1 MIEHHPS
8 RAQHPSTDPH
18 EAALS
23 QQSRYPRDI
32 PVKLRQALF
41 VSRALLLLERLWPF
55 ISAVL
60 LIVALFLIYAWSTI
74 PSTFPAS
81 LRVVV
86 LGTLALAILAI
97 VRKALLAK
105 RPSQSD
111 ALRHVDEASPH
122 RHRPAQ
128 TLLDHPSGAATTPVA
143 TALWSAHQKIA
154 REQAGL
160 SIVAQWRSDLADRD
174 PYALR
179 YHIILIAIVM
189 GLLAGPEK
197 LSRVASAIS
206 IKDQSAAGLALP
218 IEGWI
223 DPPVYTDV
231 PPLFLQFASLPDDRT
246 LRYRV
251 PVGSVLV
258 IRTAKNDVLS
268 FAFAPQFEEIKAPN
282 VESQT
287 KETRWRIKGDGV
299 FTLAT
304 QGQPKVTLSLTTI
317 PDLPPIVTFGS
328 VKEERRGSLTLSY
341 LLSDDY
347 GFKSAEIH
355 VLGPAT
361 HSGTTTKDI
370 DPLVTPPHL
379 TLPLPRHAREI
390 SAEYKILASMIPPAW
405 QGSGV
410 SVVLVGEDEAGQ
422 ITKTTPFTLT
432 LPDHPHTS
440 LLARALDEQGK
451 MLLQDAHQKNAV
463 VSDMSILSQ
472 TPELFGVPAG
482 SHLGVRMVRRDIE
495 QSATRDSL
503 RESGESLLALAET
516 VDQSFKSDTRRALD
530 AARERL
536 REAID
541 QKADKDTLQE
551 RLKEF
556 REALDRYLEDYTK
569 RALKQK
575 PQSEKPSAQ
584 ARPLRQRDLNALL
597 DRMGDLMKKNG
608 EVDPLFQSLEA
619 MLNALQSGENNPQLS
634 EGDPSSDTEN
644 ALDDMIRDQQK
655 LRDETFRDSNRDQPS
670 DQGTLKDRQQA
681 LRDAL
686 GKMKEALKKNGMPG
700 GDALDDAEQA
710 MRDAESSLG
719 GGEGRNAVRQQEQAL
734 KSLRRGAKALAD
746 ALDQNGK
753 GQGRPGSVTGRNGT
767 ATQKDP
773 FGRDVGKGSADEDL
787 NQDFRT
793 GSEQNRKLL
802 DILKE
807 LQSRSSD
814 PTRPIEERDYL
825 KRLLDLDSG
834 Q

>member
-1 MIEHHPS
+1 
-8 RAQHPSTDPH
+8 
-18 EAALS
+18 
-23 QQSRYPRDI
+23 
-32 PVKLRQALF
+32 
-41 VSRALLLLERLWPF
+41 
-55 ISAVL
+55 
-60 LIVALFLIYAWSTI
+60 
-74 PSTFPAS
+74 
-81 LRVVV
+81 
-86 LGTLALAILAI
+86 
-97 VRKALLAK
+97 
-105 RPSQSD
+105 
-111 ALRHVDEASPH
+111 
-122 RHRPAQ
+122 
-128 TLLDHPSGAATTPVA
+128 
-143 TALWSAHQKIA
+143 
-154 REQAGL
+154 
-160 SIVAQWRSDLADRD
+160 
-174 PYALR
+174 
-179 YHIILIAIVM
+179 
-189 GLLAGPEK
+189 
-197 LSRVASAIS
+197 
-206 IKDQSAAGLALP
+206 
-218 IEGWI
+218 
-223 DPPVYTDV
+223 
-231 PPLFLQFASLPDDRT
+231 
-246 LRYRV
+246 
-251 PVGSVLV
+251 
-258 IRTAKNDVLS
+258 
-268 FAFAPQFEEIKAPN
+268 
-282 VESQT
+282 
-287 KETRWRIKGDGV
+287 V

-361 HSGTTTKDI
+361 LSGTATKDI

-390 SAEYKILASMIPPAW
+390 SAEYKILASVIPLAW
-405 QGSGV
+405 QGSEV
-410 SVVLVGEDEAGQ
+410 SVELVGEDEAGQ
-422 ITKTTPFTLT
+422 ITKTTPFKLT

-440 LLARALDEQGK
+440 LLARTLDEQGK

-556 REALDRYLEDYTK
+556 REALDRYLEDYAK

>member
-1 MIEHHPS
+1 LIANHPS
-8 RAQHPSTDPH
+8 RAQQTSTDPH

-23 QQSRYPRDI
+23 QESREHSDI
-32 PVKLRQALF
+32 PVKLRRALF
-41 VSRALLLLERLWPF
+41 VSRALLVLERLWPF
-55 ISAVL
+55 ISAAF

-74 PSTFPAS
+74 PSAFPAS
-81 LRVVV
+81 LRFVI
-86 LGTLALAILAI
+86 LGALALAILTI

-111 ALRHVDEASPH
+111 VLRHVDDASPH

-128 TLLDHPSGAATTPVA
+128 TLLDHPSGAATTSVA
-143 TALWSAHQKIA
+143 TALWNAHQKIT
-154 REQAGL
+154 RERAGL

-179 YHIILIAIVM
+179 YHIVLVAIVM

-197 LSRVASAIS
+197 FSRLANALS
-206 IKDQSAAGLALP
+206 IKDKSAATLALP

-231 PPLFLQFASLPDDRT
+231 PPLFLQFSSLPDDRT
-246 LRYRV
+246 LKYRV
-251 PVGSVLV
+251 PVSSVLV
-258 IRTAKNDVLS
+258 IRSAEKDTLS
-268 FAFAPQFEEIKAPN
+268 FTLDPQFEEIKSPS

-299 FTLAT
+299 FTLET
-304 QGQPKVTLSLTTI
+304 HGQPKVTLSVTTI
-317 PDLPPIVTFGS
+317 PDLPPIVTFGG
-328 VKEERRGSLTLSY
+328 VKEEKRGSLTLSY

-355 VLGPAT
+355 VLGPLT
-361 HSGTTTKDI
+361 HSGTATRDV
-370 DPLVTPPHL
+370 DPLISPPHL
-379 TLPLPRHAREI
+379 TLPLPQHAKEI

-405 QGSGV
+405 QGSEVGV
-410 SVVLVGEDEAGQ
+410 ELVGEDEAGQ
-422 ITKTTPFTLT
+422 VTKTTPFAIT

-463 VSDMSILSQ
+463 VSDLSLLSQ

-482 SHLGVRMVRRDIE
+482 SHLGLRMARRDIE
-495 QSATRDSL
+495 QSTTRNSL
-503 RESGESLLALAET
+503 RESGESLLTLAET

-556 REALDRYLEDYTK
+556 REALDRYLEDYAK

-575 PQSEKPSAQ
+575 PQTEKPSAQ

-619 MLNALQSGENNPQLS
+619 MLDALQSGENNPQLS
-634 EGDPSSDTEN
+634 DGDPSSDSEN
-644 ALDDMIRDQQK
+644 ALDDIIRDQQK

-670 DQGTLKDRQQA
+670 DQGALKDRQQA

-686 GKMKEALKKNGMPG
+686 GKLKEALKKNGIPG

-719 GGEGRNAVRQQEQAL
+719 EGEGRNAVRQQEQAL
-734 KSLRRGAKALAD
+734 KSLRRGAKTLAD

-753 GQGRPGSVTGRNGT
+753 GQGRPGSATGRNGT

-787 NQDFRT
+787 NQDFRA

-825 KRLLDLDSG
+825 KRLLELDSS

>member
-1 MIEHHPS
+1 MAH
-8 RAQHPSTDPH
+8 
-18 EAALS
+18 S
-23 QQSRYPRDI
+23 QESLDHSDI

-41 VSRALLLLERLWPF
+41 VSRALLALERLWPF
-55 ISAVL
+55 ISTVF
-60 LIVALFLIYAWSTI
+60 LIVALFLIYAWSTAA
-74 PSTFPAS
+74 SAFPAS
-81 LRVVV
+81 MRFVILAA
-86 LGTLALAILAI
+86 LALAILAI
-97 VRKALLAK
+97 ARRALLTK
-105 RPSQSD
+105 RPTQSD
-111 ALRHVDEASPH
+111 ALRHVDDASPH
-122 RHRPAQ
+122 QHRPAQ
-128 TLLDHPSGAATTPVA
+128 TLLDHPSDVATTPV
-143 TALWSAHQKIA
+143 TQALWSAHRKIA

-160 SIVAQWRSDLADRD
+160 NIVAQWRSDLADRD

-179 YHIILIAIVM
+179 YHIVLIAIVT

-197 LSRVASAIS
+197 FSRLASALS
-206 IKDQSAAGLALP
+206 IKDQSAASLALP

-231 PPLFLQFASLPDDRT
+231 PPLFLQFSSLPDDRT
-246 LRYRV
+246 LKYRV

-258 IRTAKNDVLS
+258 IRAAEKDTLS
-268 FAFAPQFEEIKAPN
+268 FAPDPQFEEIKSPN

-287 KETRWRIKGDGV
+287 KETRWRIKGDGI
-299 FTLAT
+299 FTLEN
-304 QGQPKVTLSLTTI
+304 QDYPKVILSVTMI
-317 PDLPPIVTFGS
+317 PDLPPIVTFSG
-328 VKEERRGSLTLSY
+328 VREEKRGSLTLSY

-347 GFKSAEIH
+347 GFKSAEIQI
-355 VLGPAT
+355 LGPIT
-361 HSGTTTKDI
+361 HSGTATRDI
-370 DPLVTPPHL
+370 DPLISPPHL
-379 TLPLPRHAREI
+379 TLPLPRHAKEI

-405 QGSGV
+405 QGSEV
-410 SVVLVGEDEAGQ
+410 SVELIGEDEAGQ
-422 ITKTTPFTLT
+422 VTKTTPFTIT

-451 MLLQDAHQKNAV
+451 ILLQDAHQKNAV
-463 VSDMSILSQ
+463 VSDLSLLSQ
-472 TPELFGVPAG
+472 TPELFGVQAG
-482 SHLGVRMVRRDIE
+482 SHLGLRMVRRDIE
-495 QSATRDSL
+495 QSTTRNSL
-503 RESGESLLALAET
+503 RESGESLLTLAET

-556 REALDRYLEDYTK
+556 REALDRYLEDYAK

-608 EVDPLFQSLEA
+608 EVDPLFQSLES
-619 MLNALQSGENNPQLS
+619 MLDALQSGENNPQLS
-634 EGDPSSDTEN
+634 EGDPSSDSEN

-655 LRDETFRDSNRDQPS
+655 LRDETFRDTNRDQPS
-670 DQGTLKDRQQA
+670 DQGALKDRQQA

-686 GKMKEALKKNGMPG
+686 EKMKEALKKNGMPG

-710 MRDAESSLG
+710 MREAESSLG
-719 GGEGRNAVRQQEQAL
+719 AGEGRNAVRQQEQAL

-787 NQDFRT
+787 NQDFRA